1 VLSSYR
7 LALLY
12 IFFSGLPTF
21 LCTSG
26 HEVSC
31 FGSVGRCDLQAGKEA
46 GSSWFLVQPTGVPCF
61 AACWELV
68 HMTGRSRENR
78 AALTAVALWTDILN
92 VSESNLFLR
101 ETQTEVC

>member
-1 VLSSYR
+1 MKFRVLV
-7 LALLY
+7 AWEDV
-12 IFFSGLPTF
+12 
-21 LCTSG
+21 TSRQVKRRAARG
-26 HEVSC
+26 FWCS
-31 FGSVGRCDLQAGKEA
+31 R
-46 GSSWFLVQPTGVPCF
+46 TGVPCF